1 MRSRKRWDEDLDE
14 GGIYTYIY
22 SPIMEKNLERKY
34 EVKKTGKAG
43 LYTTLGNMGLILR
56 VSSIRMT

>member
-1 MRSRKRWDEDLDE
+1 MVKEENEDRSQK
-14 GGIYTYIY
+14 
-22 SPIMEKNLERKY
+22 
-34 EVKKTGKAG
+34 G